1 MQIVALRRL
10 EQYLRDEYADCNWT
24 IWDST
29 LTNSQNNCE
38 IEDSRRWVNVENDI
52 STYKRDLIKRIELI
66 NWVLENIKKPDVKI
80 CDLIEYRMN
89 NAVLT
94 INQTHDRF
102 EADKLHSEL
111 RILDWIFYQV
121 CSNEVK
127 DYKVK
132 WLFMTT

>member
-1 MQIVALRRL
+1 M
-10 EQYLRDEYADCNWT
+10 
-24 IWDST
+24 
-29 LTNSQNNCE
+29 
-38 IEDSRRWVNVENDI
+38 
-52 STYKRDLIKRIELI
+52 IKRIELI

-132 WLFMTT
+132 